1 MIHTQ
6 EQQQPDSGAVR
17 SLSIF
22 CLEKVCYL
30 PWKGE
35 QAQQQQQQHKQ
46 RNSFFFSRWDHTNFI
61 VNLRKLIA
69 VMM

>member
-46 RNSFFFSRWDHTNFI
+46 RNSFFFSR
-61 VNLRKLIA
+61 
-69 VMM
+69 